1 MRLLHLLLIPIT
13 FSLLACSKEETAE
26 VKEAIRPVKIFQ
38 VQSSDAGMQRKF
50 PAQVHSAERAELAF
64 RVAGELQRL
73 PVTAGQEVRNGELLA
88 ALDPTDYQ
96 ILVDDRKARQQLASS
111 QFQRTNDLYQRQQVS
126 KAQFDQATAELD
138 ISNAALAAARSDLSY
153 TQLKAP
159 FSGQISQVY
168 VDNHQPVAAGKT
180 VIMLQVRDQ
189 LEVKM
194 QIPESLM
201 AQLSEK
207 EGNQYQPEV
216 EFEALP
222 GQRFL
227 TNYKEHNAQ
236 ADAATGSFTVTL
248 IVSRPP
254 SLNLLPGM
262 SASVHVDLNKILS
275 NKVTT
280 VTIPAQAVFQTEDQ
294 VEGSSQAQV
303 WIVKPDMR
311 LAARTVT
318 VGALTH
324 SGIEVLEGLQAG
336 DRIVAAGVHQAHDD
350 MQVRPWVQ
358 ERGL

>member
-1 MRLLHLLLIPIT
+1 MRLLHLLLIPVSL
-13 FSLLACSKEETAE
+13 SLLACSKEEVAE
-26 VKEAIRPVKIFQ
+26 VKDAIRPVKIFQ
-38 VQSSDAGMQRKF
+38 VQSSEEGMLRKF
-50 PAQVHSAERAELAF
+50 PAQVHAAERAELAF
-64 RVAGELQRL
+64 RVAGELQHL
-73 PVTAGQEVRNGELLA
+73 PVTAGQDVNYGDVLA
-88 ALDPTDYQ
+88 SLDPTDYQ

-111 QFQRTNDLYQRQQVS
+111 HFQRTNDLYQRQQVS

-159 FSGQISQVY
+159 FSGQISQLY
-168 VDNHQPVAAGKT
+168 IDNHQPVAAGQT

-201 AQLSEK
+201 AQLATDTDNK
-207 EGNQYQPEV
+207 YQPEV

-227 TNYKEHNAQ
+227 SSYKEHNAQ

-248 IVSRPP
+248 ILTRPA

-262 SASVHVDLNKILS
+262 SASVHVDLNQILS
-275 NKVTT
+275 NKVSV
-280 VTIPAQAVFQTEDQ
+280 VTIPAQAVFQLEDQ

-303 WIVKPDMR
+303 WIVQPDMR
-311 LAARTVT
+311 LIAREVV
-318 VGALTH
+318 VGSLTN
-324 SGIEVLEGLQAG
+324 SGIEILEGLQSG
-336 DRIVAAGVHQAHDD
+336 DRVVAAGVHQAHEN